1 MSFRQSLSTKL
12 SLSILLMA
20 VPIFVLSLGILFLQ
34 SRNNVK
40 QEARD
45 KAVSALTTTM
55 QRLNLYLGAVET
67 ATNSNDWLV
76 VRHLNQGDED
86 IVKACT
92 HRIVSQNSHVDGCSF
107 SAEPNLFPQYGR
119 YFSVYTVRTG
129 DTVRTVEE
137 EAYEYFEKVWYTTP
151 RNLGRACW
159 VDYVDED
166 SLLSLT
172 LKGRLVTYT
181 KPLYDDGG
189 RLLGIISSDLSLR
202 RLSEVISAEKPYP
215 HAYFMMLGPDGSYF
229 VHPDTTRLFNQT
241 IFGRFETRQH
251 PDIVALGHEMTIGKQ
266 GTMRVVIDGEP
277 CLVCYQPVRGTD
289 WSLALV
295 CPDSDILTS
304 YRQLAYIIVPLLVI
318 GLILILWFCNT
329 TFSKAIRPLS
339 QLEQQSQR
347 ISEGCYDEQIP
358 RTDRSDVIG
367 RLQNS
372 FASMQQSL
380 DRHVSDIRQVNAEA
394 AERNQELQQARMMA
408 EEAGRQKSAFVQ
420 NMSHQIRTPL
430 NIIMGFSQVLRDGGD
445 QMSEDEVK
453 NITGMIDHHTKS
465 LSHMVSMLY
474 DSSDIGSHK
483 ALNSN
488 KREVVSPV
496 EVADEALRHTR
507 KHFPKLPISFETT
520 VPADR
525 RIHTSH
531 LYLMHTLCELL
542 YNAAKY
548 SDGKHI
554 ALRLSETDR
563 FIRFVVEDTGLGI
576 VESYYDQMYEPFSKV
591 NDLSEG
597 LGLGLPLS
605 KRHAINMGGDL
616 TLDTTYRDGCRFI
629 LEIPNE

>member
-1 MSFRQSLSTKL
+1 MNLRQSLSTKL

-20 VPIFVLSLGILFLQ
+20 VPIFVVSLGILFLQ

-45 KAVSALTTTM
+45 RAVSALTTTM

-67 ATNSNDWLV
+67 ATNSNDWLI
-76 VRHLNQGDED
+76 VRHLHPDVVN
-86 IVKACT
+86 ACT

-107 SAEPNLFPQYGR
+107 SAEPYVFPQYGR

-129 DTVRTVEE
+129 DTVRTVQEE
-137 EAYEYFEKVWYTTP
+137 QYEYFEKVWYTTP
-151 RNLGRACW
+151 RRLGKACW

-229 VHPDTTRLFNQT
+229 VHPDTTRLFTRT
-241 IFGRFETRQH
+241 IFDDIDIRQH
-251 PDIVALGHEMTIGKQ
+251 PDIVALGHEMTQ
-266 GTMRVVIDGEP
+266 GQAGTLRIIVNGEP

-295 CPDSDILTS
+295 CPDNDILTS

-318 GLILILWFCNT
+318 GLILILWFCYT
-329 TFSKAIRPLS
+329 TVSKAIRPLM

-347 ISEGCYDEQIP
+347 ISEGCYDEHIP
-358 RTDRSDVIG
+358 HTDRSDVIG

-372 FASMQQSL
+372 FAQMQQSL

-408 EEAGRQKSAFVQ
+408 EEAGRQKSSFVQ

-430 NIIMGFSQVLRDGGD
+430 NIIMGFSQVLRDSGD
-445 QMSEDEVK
+445 QLSEEEKK

-465 LSHMVSMLY
+465 LSRMVSMLY
-474 DSSDIGSHK
+474 DSSDIGARK

-488 KREVVSPV
+488 KNEEVSPV
-496 EVADEALRHTR
+496 EVADEALCYTR

-525 RIHTSH
+525 HIHTSH
-531 LYLMHTLCELL
+531 LYLMRTLRELL

-548 SDGKHI
+548 SDGRHI

-605 KRHAINMGGDL
+605 KRHAINLGGDL
-616 TLDTTYRDGCRFI
+616 TLDTTYHDGCRFI